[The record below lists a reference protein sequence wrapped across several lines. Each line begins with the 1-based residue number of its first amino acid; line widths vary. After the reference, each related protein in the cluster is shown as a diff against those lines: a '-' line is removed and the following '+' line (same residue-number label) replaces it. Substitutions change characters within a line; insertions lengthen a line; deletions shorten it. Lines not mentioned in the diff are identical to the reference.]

1 VDLNR
6 IKDVSFHGKIKIK
19 ELNGT
24 VNYHNK
30 VKVIASITRAVL
42 IDVIINGDVY
52 INNVGRFIANYEI
65 ENGVIIENAGSIY
78 MEGESSFGNG
88 VETSPIMEGNG
99 RSVKIFNRLNS
110 HIAYIVAMYRHNFVM
125 RKKINKIIDD
135 YASSKLREFGTIKKH
150 AKIINARLIKN
161 ALIDPYTTIENTDEI
176 NNTTIISAKESPS
189 YIGTSVILKD
199 CIVLKGAHIVDGTV
213 IKKAFIGEGV
223 KLGRQFSCEDSL
235 LFANC
240 EGEHGE
246 MFSIFAGPYTVT
258 HHKATLLIASHFSFF
273 NAGSGTNQ
281 SNHMYKLGPYH
292 HGFMERGCKT
302 GSNSYILWPSRI
314 GAFSTVI
321 GAHYDNIDSSNFPFS
336 YITEHGYHQ
345 TRLIPALNLFGVGL
359 ARDENK
365 WIERD
370 RRTGDKKDL
379 IIFEVFSPYT
389 VSKMINA
396 EKILKDIRKN
406 KDENNKK
413 GDFIVYKNMIIKGAS
428 LNKYS
433 QRYSIAIDL
442 YLRNKLLSYIKDCK
456 NINDIIESL
465 KSEKVYSDWV
475 DVGGLIC
482 AKERLDNIIKDIEND
497 KIKDIE
503 NILKG
508 NSAAIISDAGT
519 PCISDPGVSII
530 NKAIENNINIIPIGG
545 ISAFTTL
552 LSVSGLSGNILFV
565 GFLSNKSGRRR
576 NQLKELYNNEKN
588 IIIIYESV
596 HRIKN
601 CIEDIVNIFGEN
613 TDIII
618 GRELTKQF
626 EQIIRDKAKKIID
639 FFSDNSIISKGEF
652 CMIIDNRKP
661 KECKSN
667 AENNLCKESNY
678 DN

>member
-1 VDLNR
+1 MAYKFSKEDKEFRKLKKTEIEFLKSQGCISQSWEKILIKNVDLNR

-19 ELNGT
+19 ELNGN
-24 VNYHNK
+24 VSYHNK
-30 VKVIASITRAVL
+30 VKVEASITRATL
-42 IDVIINGDVY
+42 IDVVINGNVY
-52 INNVGRFIANYEI
+52 INNVGRLIANYEI
-65 ENGVIIENAGSIY
+65 EDGVIIENAGAIY

-110 HIAYIVAMYRHNFVM
+110 HIAYIVAMYRHNYLM
-125 RKKINKIIDD
+125 REKINKIIEN
-135 YASSKLREFGTIKKH
+135 YSSSKISKFGLIKKH

-161 ALIDPYTTIENTDEI
+161 AHIDPYTTIENTDEI
-176 NNTTIISAKESPS
+176 NNTTIISTKESPS

-321 GAHYDNIDSSNFPFS
+321 GAHYDNVDSSDFPFS

-359 ARDENK
+359 TRDENK
-365 WIERD
+365 WIDRD

-396 EKILKDIRKN
+396 EKNLKDIKKN
-406 KDENNKK
+406 INESKD
-413 GDFIVYKNMIIKGAS
+413 DFVTYKNMIIKISS
-428 LNKYS
+428 LDKYS

-442 YLRNKLLSYIKDCK
+442 YLCGKLLDFIKNSK
-456 NINDIIESL
+456 NINDIIKNL
-465 KSEKVYSDWV
+465 NSEKIYKEWV
-475 DVGGLIC
+475 DAGGLIC
-482 AKERLDNIIKDIEND
+482 AKERLDNIIKDIENEKINNIESILD
-497 KIKDIE
+497 AFKNLYDNYYSDEKSWVVDTIKKRYSIKNADKEIIIKILKEYISLLKTSYDILYRDAEKEYDISKMVSCGIDDKNFMEEDFKAIRGTVEDNAFVVKYKNDMDKKIKDI
-503 NILKG
+503 N
-508 NSAAIISDAGT
+508 
-519 PCISDPGVSII
+519 
-530 NKAIENNINIIPIGG
+530 
-545 ISAFTTL
+545 
-552 LSVSGLSGNILFV
+552 
-565 GFLSNKSGRRR
+565 
-576 NQLKELYNNEKN
+576 
-588 IIIIYESV
+588 
-596 HRIKN
+596 
-601 CIEDIVNIFGEN
+601 
-613 TDIII
+613 
-618 GRELTKQF
+618 
-626 EQIIRDKAKKIID
+626 KIID
-639 FFSDNSIISKGEF
+639 LLET
-652 CMIIDNRKP
+652 
-661 KECKSN
+661 
-667 AENNLCKESNY
+667 
-678 DN
+678 

>member
-1 VDLNR
+1 MTYKFSKEDKEFRKLKKKEIEFLKSQGCISQSWDKILIKNVDLNR

-19 ELNGT
+19 ELNGN
-24 VNYHNK
+24 VSYHNK
-30 VKVIASITRAVL
+30 VKVEASITRATL
-42 IDVIINGDVY
+42 IDVVINGNVY
-52 INNVGRFIANYEI
+52 INNVGRLIANYEI
-65 ENGVIIENAGSIY
+65 ENGVIIENAGAIY

-110 HIAYIVAMYRHNFVM
+110 HIAYIIAMYRHNYLM
-125 RKKINKIIDD
+125 RVKINKIIEN
-135 YASSKLREFGTIKKH
+135 YSSSKISKFGLIKKH

-161 ALIDPYTTIENTDEI
+161 AHIDPYTTIENTDEI
-176 NNTTIISAKESPS
+176 NNTTIISTKESPS

-321 GAHYDNIDSSNFPFS
+321 GAHYDNVDSSDFPFS

-359 ARDENK
+359 TRDENK
-365 WIERD
+365 WIDRD

-396 EKILKDIRKN
+396 EKILKDIKN
-406 KDENNKK
+406 DIKDGKD
-413 GDFIVYKNMIIKGAS
+413 DFVMYKNMIIKISS
-428 LNKYS
+428 LDKYS

-442 YLRNKLLSYIKDCK
+442 YLCGKLLDFIKNCK
-456 NINDIIESL
+456 NINEIIENL
-465 KSEKVYSDWV
+465 KCEKIYNEWV
-475 DVGGLIC
+475 DAGGLIC
-482 AKERLDNIIKDIEND
+482 AKERLDDIIKDIEED

-503 NILKG
+503 NILK
-508 NSAAIISDAGT
+508 AF
-519 PCISDPGVSII
+519 
-530 NKAIENNINIIPIGG
+530 EN
-545 ISAFTTL
+545 
-552 LSVSGLSGNILFV
+552 
-565 GFLSNKSGRRR
+565 
-576 NQLKELYNNEKN
+576 LYNNYYSDEKSWVIYIIKKRYSIENVDKEIIIKILKEYISLLKTSYDILYRDAKKEYDISKMVSCGIDDKNFMEEDFKAIRGTVEDNAFVIKYKKDMDEKIKN
-588 IIIIYESV
+588 I
-596 HRIKN
+596 N
-601 CIEDIVNIFGEN
+601 
-613 TDIII
+613 
-618 GRELTKQF
+618 
-626 EQIIRDKAKKIID
+626 KII
-639 FFSDNSIISKGEF
+639 
-652 CMIIDNRKP
+652 
-661 KECKSN
+661 
-667 AENNLCKESNY
+667 ESL
-678 DN
+678 

>member
-1 VDLNR
+1 MAYKFSKEDKEFRKLKKTEIEFLKSQGCISQSWEKIFIKNVDLNR

-19 ELNGT
+19 ELNGN
-24 VNYHNK
+24 VSYHNK
-30 VKVIASITRAVL
+30 VKVEASITRATL
-42 IDVIINGDVY
+42 IDVVINGNVY
-52 INNVGRFIANYEI
+52 INNIGRLIANYEI
-65 ENGVIIENAGSIY
+65 EDGVIIENAGAIY

-110 HIAYIVAMYRHNFVM
+110 HIAYIVAMYRHNYIM
-125 RKKINKIIDD
+125 REKINKIIEN
-135 YASSKLREFGTIKKH
+135 YSSSKISKFGLIKKH

-161 ALIDPYTTIENTDEI
+161 AHIDPYTTIENTDEI
-176 NNTTIISAKESPS
+176 NNTTIISTKESPS

-314 GAFSTVI
+314 GAFSSVM
-321 GAHYDNIDSSNFPFS
+321 GAHYDNVDSSDFPFS

-359 ARDENK
+359 TRDENK
-365 WIERD
+365 WIDRD

-396 EKILKDIRKN
+396 EKILKDIKKN
-406 KDENNKK
+406 INESKD
-413 GDFIVYKNMIIKGAS
+413 DFVTYKNMIIKISS
-428 LNKYS
+428 LDKYS

-442 YLRNKLLSYIKDCK
+442 YLCGKLLDFIKNSK
-456 NINDIIESL
+456 NINDIIKNL
-465 KSEKVYSDWV
+465 NAEKIYNEWV
-475 DVGGLIC
+475 DAGGLIC
-482 AKERLDNIIKDIEND
+482 ARERLNNIIKDIENEKINNIESILD
-497 KIKDIE
+497 AFKNLYDNYYSDEKSWVVDTIKKRYSIKNADKEIIIKILKEYISLLKTSYDILYRDAEKEYDISKMVSCGIDDKNFMEEDFKAIRGTVEDNAFVVKYKNDMDEKIKDI
-503 NILKG
+503 
-508 NSAAIISDAGT
+508 
-519 PCISDPGVSII
+519 
-530 NKAIENNINIIPIGG
+530 NK
-545 ISAFTTL
+545 
-552 LSVSGLSGNILFV
+552 
-565 GFLSNKSGRRR
+565 
-576 NQLKELYNNEKN
+576 
-588 IIIIYESV
+588 IIYLL
-596 HRIKN
+596 
-601 CIEDIVNIFGEN
+601 D
-613 TDIII
+613 T
-618 GRELTKQF
+618 
-626 EQIIRDKAKKIID
+626 
-639 FFSDNSIISKGEF
+639 
-652 CMIIDNRKP
+652 
-661 KECKSN
+661 
-667 AENNLCKESNY
+667 
-678 DN
+678 

>member
-1 VDLNR
+1 MTYKFSKEDKEFRKLKKKEIEFLKSQGCISQSWDKILIKNVDLNR

-19 ELNGT
+19 ELNGN
-24 VNYHNK
+24 VSYHNK
-30 VKVIASITRAVL
+30 VKVEASITRATL
-42 IDVIINGDVY
+42 IDVVINGNVY
-52 INNVGRFIANYEI
+52 INNVGRLIANYEI
-65 ENGVIIENAGSIY
+65 ENGVIIENAGAIY

-110 HIAYIVAMYRHNFVM
+110 HIAYIIAMYRHNYLM
-125 RKKINKIIDD
+125 REKINKIIEN
-135 YASSKLREFGTIKKH
+135 YSSSKISKFGLIKKH

-161 ALIDPYTTIENTDEI
+161 AHIDPYTTIENTDEI
-176 NNTTIISAKESPS
+176 NNTTIISTKESPS

-321 GAHYDNIDSSNFPFS
+321 GAHYDNVDSSDFPFS

-359 ARDENK
+359 TRDENK

-396 EKILKDIRKN
+396 EKFLKDIKN
-406 KDENNKK
+406 DIKDGKD
-413 GDFIVYKNMIIKGAS
+413 DFVMYKNMIIKISS
-428 LNKYS
+428 LDKYS

-442 YLRNKLLSYIKDCK
+442 YLCGKLLHFIKNCK
-456 NINDIIESL
+456 NINDIIENL
-465 KSEKVYSDWV
+465 KCEKIYNEWV
-475 DVGGLIC
+475 DAGGLIC
-482 AKERLDNIIKDIEND
+482 AKERLDDIIKDIEED

-503 NILKG
+503 NILK
-508 NSAAIISDAGT
+508 AF
-519 PCISDPGVSII
+519 
-530 NKAIENNINIIPIGG
+530 EN
-545 ISAFTTL
+545 
-552 LSVSGLSGNILFV
+552 
-565 GFLSNKSGRRR
+565 
-576 NQLKELYNNEKN
+576 LYNNYYADEKSWVIYIIKKRYSIENVDKEIIIKILKEYISLLKTSYDILYRDAKKEYDISKMVSCGIDDKNFMEEDFKAIRGTVEDNAFVIKYKKDMDEKIKN
-588 IIIIYESV
+588 I
-596 HRIKN
+596 N
-601 CIEDIVNIFGEN
+601 
-613 TDIII
+613 
-618 GRELTKQF
+618 
-626 EQIIRDKAKKIID
+626 KII
-639 FFSDNSIISKGEF
+639 
-652 CMIIDNRKP
+652 
-661 KECKSN
+661 
-667 AENNLCKESNY
+667 ESL
-678 DN
+678 

>member
-1 VDLNR
+1 MAYKFSKEDKEFRKLKKNEIQFLKSQGCISQSWDKILIKNVDLNR

-19 ELNGT
+19 ELNGN
-24 VNYHNK
+24 VSYHNK
-30 VKVIASITRAVL
+30 VKVEASITRATL
-42 IDVIINGDVY
+42 IDVVVNGNVY
-52 INNVGRFIANYEI
+52 INNVGRLIANYEI
-65 ENGVIIENAGSIY
+65 EDGVIIENAGAIY

-110 HIAYIVAMYRHNFVM
+110 HIAYIVAMYRHNFAM
-125 RKKINKIIDD
+125 REKINKIIDD
-135 YASSKLREFGTIKKH
+135 YSSSKISKFGLIKKH

-161 ALIDPYTTIENTDEI
+161 AHIDPYTTIENTDEI

-321 GAHYDNIDSSNFPFS
+321 GAHYDNVDSSDFPFS

-359 ARDENK
+359 TRDENK

-396 EKILKDIRKN
+396 ERILKEIKNDI
-406 KDENNKK
+406 KDGKD
-413 GDFIVYKNMIIKGAS
+413 DFVVYKNMIIKISS
-428 LNKYS
+428 LDKYS

-442 YLRNKLLSYIKDCK
+442 YLCGKLLDFIKDCK
-456 NINDIIESL
+456 NINDIIKNL
-465 KSEKVYSDWV
+465 NSEKIYSDWV
-475 DVGGLIC
+475 DAGGLIC
-482 AKERLDNIIKDIEND
+482 AKERVDNIIKDIENN

-503 NILKG
+503 NILK
-508 NSAAIISDAGT
+508 AF
-519 PCISDPGVSII
+519 
-530 NKAIENNINIIPIGG
+530 EN
-545 ISAFTTL
+545 
-552 LSVSGLSGNILFV
+552 
-565 GFLSNKSGRRR
+565 
-576 NQLKELYNNEKN
+576 LYNNYYADEKSWVIDIIKKRYSIKN
-588 IIIIYESV
+588 VDKEIIIKILKEYISLLKTSYDILYRDAEKEYDISKMV
-596 HRIKN
+596 SCGIDDKNFMEEDFKAIRGTVEDNAFVVKYKNDMDEKIK
-601 CIEDIVNIFGEN
+601 DIN
-613 TDIII
+613 
-618 GRELTKQF
+618 
-626 EQIIRDKAKKIID
+626 KIID
-639 FFSDNSIISKGEF
+639 
-652 CMIIDNRKP
+652 
-661 KECKSN
+661 
-667 AENNLCKESNY
+667 LL
-678 DN
+678 

>member
-1 VDLNR
+1 MAYKFSKEDKEFRKLKKNEIQFLKSQGCISQSWDKILIKNVDLNR

-19 ELNGT
+19 ELNGN
-24 VNYHNK
+24 VSYHNK
-30 VKVIASITRAVL
+30 VKVEASITRATL
-42 IDVIINGDVY
+42 IDVVVNGNVY
-52 INNVGRFIANYEI
+52 INNVGRLIANYEI
-65 ENGVIIENAGSIY
+65 EDGVIIENAGAIY

-125 RKKINKIIDD
+125 REKINKIIDD
-135 YASSKLREFGTIKKH
+135 YSSSKISKFGLIKKH

-161 ALIDPYTTIENTDEI
+161 AHIDPYTTIENTDEI
-176 NNTTIISAKESPS
+176 NNTTIISTKESPS

-321 GAHYDNIDSSNFPFS
+321 GAHYDNVDSSDFPFS

-359 ARDENK
+359 TRDENK

-396 EKILKDIRKN
+396 ERILKEIKNDI
-406 KDENNKK
+406 KDGKD
-413 GDFIVYKNMIIKGAS
+413 DFVVYKNMIIKISS
-428 LNKYS
+428 LDKYS

-442 YLRNKLLSYIKDCK
+442 YLCGKLLAFIKDCK
-456 NINDIIESL
+456 NINDIIKKL
-465 KSEKVYSDWV
+465 NCEKIYSDWV
-475 DVGGLIC
+475 DAGGLIC
-482 AKERLDNIIKDIEND
+482 AKERLDNIIKDIENN

-503 NILKG
+503 NILK
-508 NSAAIISDAGT
+508 AF
-519 PCISDPGVSII
+519 
-530 NKAIENNINIIPIGG
+530 EN
-545 ISAFTTL
+545 
-552 LSVSGLSGNILFV
+552 
-565 GFLSNKSGRRR
+565 
-576 NQLKELYNNEKN
+576 LYNNYYSDEKSWVIDIIKKRYSIKN
-588 IIIIYESV
+588 VDKEIIIKILKEYISLLKTSYDILYRDAEKEYDISKMV
-596 HRIKN
+596 SCGIDDKNVMEEDFKAIRGTVEDNAFVVKYKNDMDEKIK
-601 CIEDIVNIFGEN
+601 DIN
-613 TDIII
+613 
-618 GRELTKQF
+618 
-626 EQIIRDKAKKIID
+626 KIID
-639 FFSDNSIISKGEF
+639 
-652 CMIIDNRKP
+652 
-661 KECKSN
+661 
-667 AENNLCKESNY
+667 LL
-678 DN
+678 

>member
-1 VDLNR
+1 M
-6 IKDVSFHGKIKIK
+6 
-19 ELNGT
+19 
-24 VNYHNK
+24 
-30 VKVIASITRAVL
+30 
-42 IDVIINGDVY
+42 IDVFINGNVY
-52 INNVGRFIANYEI
+52 INNVGRFIADYEI
-65 ENGVIIENAGSIY
+65 EDGVIIENAGSIY

-110 HIAYIVAMYRHNFVM
+110 HIAYIVAMYRHNSLM
-125 RKKINKIIDD
+125 REKINDIIDN
-135 YASSKLREFGTIKKH
+135 YASSKIMKFGQIKKY

-161 ALIDPYTTIENTDEI
+161 AHIDPYATVENTDEI

-314 GAFSTVI
+314 GAFTTVI
-321 GAHYDNIDSSNFPFS
+321 GAHYDNVDSSDFPFS

-389 VSKMINA
+389 VSKMIKA
-396 EKILKDIRKN
+396 EKILKEIKLKETKKN
-406 KDENNKK
+406 KKNDKKNNEK
-413 GDFIVYKNMIIKGAS
+413 DNFIMYKNMIIKISS
-428 LNKYS
+428 LDKYA
-433 QRYSIAIDL
+433 QRYSLAIDL
-442 YLRNKLLSYIKDCK
+442 YLRNKLLSYIKDYK
-456 NINDIIESL
+456 NINDMIKNL
-465 KSEKVYSDWV
+465 KPEKAYKEWIDA
-475 DVGGLIC
+475 GGLIC
-482 AKERLDNIIKDIEND
+482 AKERLDDIIKDIETGKLNKVELILESFKNLYDNYYSDEKSWVMDTIKKRYSIEKINKEIIIKILKEYVSLLKTSYDILYRDAEKEYDISKMISCGIDDKNFMEEDFKAIRGTVEENAFVKKYKNDMED
-497 KIKDIE
+497 KIKDI
-503 NILKG
+503 
-508 NSAAIISDAGT
+508 
-519 PCISDPGVSII
+519 
-530 NKAIENNINIIPIGG
+530 NKIMK
-545 ISAFTTL
+545 L
-552 LSVSGLSGNILFV
+552 
-565 GFLSNKSGRRR
+565 
-576 NQLKELYNNEKN
+576 
-588 IIIIYESV
+588 
-596 HRIKN
+596 
-601 CIEDIVNIFGEN
+601 
-613 TDIII
+613 
-618 GRELTKQF
+618 
-626 EQIIRDKAKKIID
+626 
-639 FFSDNSIISKGEF
+639 
-652 CMIIDNRKP
+652 
-661 KECKSN
+661 
-667 AENNLCKESNY
+667 
-678 DN
+678 

>member
-1 VDLNR
+1 MTYKFSKEDKEFRKLKKKEIEFLKSQGCISQSWDKILIKNVDLNR

-19 ELNGT
+19 ELNGN
-24 VNYHNK
+24 VSYHNK
-30 VKVIASITRAVL
+30 VKVEASITRATL
-42 IDVIINGDVY
+42 IDVVVNGNVY
-52 INNVGRFIANYEI
+52 INNVGRLIANYEI
-65 ENGVIIENAGSIY
+65 ENGVIIENAGAIY

-110 HIAYIVAMYRHNFVM
+110 HIAYIIAMYRHNYLM
-125 RKKINKIIDD
+125 REKINKIIEN
-135 YASSKLREFGTIKKH
+135 YSSSKISKFGLIKKH

-161 ALIDPYTTIENTDEI
+161 AHIDPYTTIENTDEI
-176 NNTTIISAKESPS
+176 NNTTIISTKESPS

-321 GAHYDNIDSSNFPFS
+321 GAHYDNVDSSDFPFS

-396 EKILKDIRKN
+396 EKFLKDIKN
-406 KDENNKK
+406 DIKDGKD
-413 GDFIVYKNMIIKGAS
+413 DFVMYKNMIIKISS
-428 LNKYS
+428 LDKYS

-442 YLRNKLLSYIKDCK
+442 YLCGKLLHFIKNCK
-456 NINDIIESL
+456 NINDIIENL
-465 KSEKVYSDWV
+465 KCEKIYNEWV
-475 DVGGLIC
+475 DAGGLIC
-482 AKERLDNIIKDIEND
+482 AKERLNNIIKDIEED

-503 NILKG
+503 NILK
-508 NSAAIISDAGT
+508 AF
-519 PCISDPGVSII
+519 
-530 NKAIENNINIIPIGG
+530 EN
-545 ISAFTTL
+545 
-552 LSVSGLSGNILFV
+552 
-565 GFLSNKSGRRR
+565 
-576 NQLKELYNNEKN
+576 LYNNYYSDEKSWVIYIIKKRYSIENVDKEIIIKILKEYISLLKTSYDILYRDAKKEYDISKMVSCGIDDKNFMEEDFKAIRGTVEDNAFVIKYKKDMDEKIKN
-588 IIIIYESV
+588 INKIMES
-596 HRIKN
+596 
-601 CIEDIVNIFGEN
+601 
-613 TDIII
+613 
-618 GRELTKQF
+618 L
-626 EQIIRDKAKKIID
+626 
-639 FFSDNSIISKGEF
+639 
-652 CMIIDNRKP
+652 
-661 KECKSN
+661 
-667 AENNLCKESNY
+667 
-678 DN
+678 

>member
-1 VDLNR
+1 MTYKFSKEDKEFRKLKKKEIEFLKSQGCISQSWDKILIKNVDLNR

-19 ELNGT
+19 ELNGN
-24 VNYHNK
+24 VSYHNK
-30 VKVIASITRAVL
+30 VKVEASITRATL
-42 IDVIINGDVY
+42 IDVVINGNVY
-52 INNVGRFIANYEI
+52 INNVGRLIANYEI
-65 ENGVIIENAGSIY
+65 ENGVIIENAGAIY

-110 HIAYIVAMYRHNFVM
+110 HIAYIIAMYRHNYLM
-125 RKKINKIIDD
+125 REKINKIIEN
-135 YASSKLREFGTIKKH
+135 YSSSKISKFGLIKKH

-161 ALIDPYTTIENTDEI
+161 AHIDPYTTIENTDEI
-176 NNTTIISAKESPS
+176 NNTTIISTKESPS

-321 GAHYDNIDSSNFPFS
+321 GAHYDNVDSSDFPFS

-396 EKILKDIRKN
+396 EKFLKDIKN
-406 KDENNKK
+406 DIKDGKD
-413 GDFIVYKNMIIKGAS
+413 DFVMYKNMIIKISS
-428 LNKYS
+428 LDKYS

-442 YLRNKLLSYIKDCK
+442 YLCGKLLHFIKNCK
-456 NINDIIESL
+456 NINDIIENL
-465 KSEKVYSDWV
+465 KCEKIYNEWV
-475 DVGGLIC
+475 DAGGLIC
-482 AKERLDNIIKDIEND
+482 AKERLNNIIKDIEED

-503 NILKG
+503 NILK
-508 NSAAIISDAGT
+508 AF
-519 PCISDPGVSII
+519 
-530 NKAIENNINIIPIGG
+530 EN
-545 ISAFTTL
+545 
-552 LSVSGLSGNILFV
+552 
-565 GFLSNKSGRRR
+565 
-576 NQLKELYNNEKN
+576 LYNNYYSDEKSWVIYIIKKRYSIEDVDKE
-588 IIIIYESV
+588 IIIKILKEYISLL
-596 HRIKN
+596 KTSY
-601 CIEDIVNIFGEN
+601 DI
-613 TDIII
+613 
-618 GRELTKQF
+618 LY
-626 EQIIRDKAKKIID
+626 RDAKKEYD
-639 FFSDNSIISKGEF
+639 ISKMVSCG
-652 CMIIDNRKP
+652 IDDKNFMEEDFKAIRGTV
-661 KECKSN
+661 EDN
-667 AENNLCKESNY
+667 AFVIKYKKDMDEKIKDINKIMESL
-678 DN
+678 

>member
-1 VDLNR
+1 MAYKFSKEDKEFRKLKKNEIQFLKSQGCISQSWDKILIKNVDLNR

-19 ELNGT
+19 ELNGN
-24 VNYHNK
+24 VSYHNK
-30 VKVIASITRAVL
+30 VKVEASITRATL
-42 IDVIINGDVY
+42 IDVVINGNVY
-52 INNVGRFIANYEI
+52 INNVGRLIANYEI
-65 ENGVIIENAGSIY
+65 EDGVIIENAGAIY

-125 RKKINKIIDD
+125 REKINKIIDD
-135 YASSKLREFGTIKKH
+135 YSSSKISKFGLIKKH

-161 ALIDPYTTIENTDEI
+161 AHIDPYTTIENTDEI
-176 NNTTIISAKESPS
+176 NNTTIISTKESPS

-321 GAHYDNIDSSNFPFS
+321 GAHYDNVDSSDFPFS

-359 ARDENK
+359 TRDENK

-396 EKILKDIRKN
+396 ERILKEIKNDI
-406 KDENNKK
+406 KDGKD
-413 GDFIVYKNMIIKGAS
+413 DFVVYKNMIIKISS
-428 LNKYS
+428 LDKYS

-442 YLRNKLLSYIKDCK
+442 YLCGKLLDFIKDCK
-456 NINDIIESL
+456 NINDIIKNL
-465 KSEKVYSDWV
+465 NSEKIYSDWV
-475 DVGGLIC
+475 DAGGLIC
-482 AKERLDNIIKDIEND
+482 AKERLDNIIKDIENN

-503 NILKG
+503 NILK
-508 NSAAIISDAGT
+508 AF
-519 PCISDPGVSII
+519 
-530 NKAIENNINIIPIGG
+530 EN
-545 ISAFTTL
+545 
-552 LSVSGLSGNILFV
+552 
-565 GFLSNKSGRRR
+565 
-576 NQLKELYNNEKN
+576 LYNNYYFDEKYWVIDIIKKRYSIRN
-588 IIIIYESV
+588 VDKEIIIKILKEYISLLKTSYDILYRDAEKEYDISKMV
-596 HRIKN
+596 SCGIDDKNVMEEDFKAIRGTVEDNAFVVKYKNDMDEKIK
-601 CIEDIVNIFGEN
+601 DIN
-613 TDIII
+613 
-618 GRELTKQF
+618 
-626 EQIIRDKAKKIID
+626 KIID
-639 FFSDNSIISKGEF
+639 
-652 CMIIDNRKP
+652 
-661 KECKSN
+661 
-667 AENNLCKESNY
+667 LL
-678 DN
+678 

>member
-1 VDLNR
+1 MTYKFSKEDKEFRKLKKKEIEFLKSQGCISQSWDKILIKNVDLNR

-19 ELNGT
+19 ELNGN
-24 VNYHNK
+24 VSYHNK
-30 VKVIASITRAVL
+30 VKVEASITRATL
-42 IDVIINGDVY
+42 IDVVINGNVY
-52 INNVGRFIANYEI
+52 INNVGRLIANYEI
-65 ENGVIIENAGSIY
+65 ENGVIIENAGAIY

-110 HIAYIVAMYRHNFVM
+110 HIAYIIAMYRHNYLM
-125 RKKINKIIDD
+125 REKINKIIEN
-135 YASSKLREFGTIKKH
+135 YSYSKISKFGLIKKH

-161 ALIDPYTTIENTDEI
+161 AHIDPYTTIENTDEI
-176 NNTTIISAKESPS
+176 NNTTIISTKESPS

-321 GAHYDNIDSSNFPFS
+321 GAHYDNVDSSDFPFS

-396 EKILKDIRKN
+396 EKILKDIKN
-406 KDENNKK
+406 DIKDGKD
-413 GDFIVYKNMIIKGAS
+413 DFVMYKNMIIKISS
-428 LNKYS
+428 LDKYS

-442 YLRNKLLSYIKDCK
+442 YLCGKLLHFIKNCK
-456 NINDIIESL
+456 NINDIIENL
-465 KSEKVYSDWV
+465 KCEKIYNEWV
-475 DVGGLIC
+475 DAGGLIC
-482 AKERLDNIIKDIEND
+482 AKERLDDIIKDIENE

-503 NILKG
+503 NILK
-508 NSAAIISDAGT
+508 AF
-519 PCISDPGVSII
+519 
-530 NKAIENNINIIPIGG
+530 EN
-545 ISAFTTL
+545 
-552 LSVSGLSGNILFV
+552 
-565 GFLSNKSGRRR
+565 
-576 NQLKELYNNEKN
+576 LYNNYYSDEKSWVIYIIKKRYSIEN
-588 IIIIYESV
+588 VDKEIIIKILKEYISLL
-596 HRIKN
+596 KTSY
-601 CIEDIVNIFGEN
+601 DI
-613 TDIII
+613 
-618 GRELTKQF
+618 LY
-626 EQIIRDKAKKIID
+626 RDAKKEYD
-639 FFSDNSIISKGEF
+639 ISKMVSCG
-652 CMIIDNRKP
+652 IDDKNFMEEDFKAIRGTV
-661 KECKSN
+661 EDN
-667 AENNLCKESNY
+667 AFVIKYKKDMDEKIKDINKIMESL
-678 DN
+678 

>member
-1 VDLNR
+1 MAYKFSKEDKEFRKLKKTEIEFLKSQGCISQSWEKILIKNVDLNR

-19 ELNGT
+19 ELNGN
-24 VNYHNK
+24 VSYHNK
-30 VKVIASITRAVL
+30 VKVEASITRATL
-42 IDVIINGDVY
+42 IDVVINGNVY
-52 INNVGRFIANYEI
+52 INNIGRLIANYEI
-65 ENGVIIENAGSIY
+65 EDGVIIENAGAIY

-110 HIAYIVAMYRHNFVM
+110 HIAYIVAMYRHNYLM
-125 RKKINKIIDD
+125 REKINKIIEN
-135 YASSKLREFGTIKKH
+135 YSSSKISKFGLIKKH

-161 ALIDPYTTIENTDEI
+161 AHIDPYTTIENTDEI
-176 NNTTIISAKESPS
+176 NNTTIISTKESPS

-314 GAFSTVI
+314 GAFSSVM
-321 GAHYDNIDSSNFPFS
+321 GAHYDNVDSSDFPFS

-359 ARDENK
+359 TRDENK
-365 WIERD
+365 WIDRD

-396 EKILKDIRKN
+396 EKILKDIKKN
-406 KDENNKK
+406 INDIKD
-413 GDFIVYKNMIIKGAS
+413 DFVTYKNMIIKISS
-428 LNKYS
+428 LDKYS

-442 YLRNKLLSYIKDCK
+442 YLCGKLLDFIKNSK
-456 NINDIIESL
+456 NIDDIIKNL
-465 KSEKVYSDWV
+465 NSEKIYNEWV
-475 DVGGLIC
+475 DAGGLIC
-482 AKERLDNIIKDIEND
+482 AKERLDNIIKDIENEKINNIESILEAFKNLYD
-497 KIKDIE
+497 NYYSDEKSWVIDTIKKRYSIKNADKEIIIKILKEYISLLKTSYDILYRDAEKEYDISKMVSCGIDDKNFMEEDFKAIRGTVEDNAFVVKYKTDMDEKIKDI
-503 NILKG
+503 N
-508 NSAAIISDAGT
+508 
-519 PCISDPGVSII
+519 
-530 NKAIENNINIIPIGG
+530 
-545 ISAFTTL
+545 
-552 LSVSGLSGNILFV
+552 
-565 GFLSNKSGRRR
+565 
-576 NQLKELYNNEKN
+576 
-588 IIIIYESV
+588 
-596 HRIKN
+596 
-601 CIEDIVNIFGEN
+601 
-613 TDIII
+613 
-618 GRELTKQF
+618 
-626 EQIIRDKAKKIID
+626 KIID
-639 FFSDNSIISKGEF
+639 LLET
-652 CMIIDNRKP
+652 
-661 KECKSN
+661 
-667 AENNLCKESNY
+667 
-678 DN
+678 

>member
-1 VDLNR
+1 MAYKFSKEDKEFRKLKKNEIQFLKSQGCISQSWDKILIKNVDLNR

-19 ELNGT
+19 ELNGN
-24 VNYHNK
+24 VSYHNK
-30 VKVIASITRAVL
+30 VKVEASITRATL
-42 IDVIINGDVY
+42 IDVVINGNVY
-52 INNVGRFIANYEI
+52 INNVGRLIANYEI
-65 ENGVIIENAGSIY
+65 EDGVIIENAGAIY

-125 RKKINKIIDD
+125 REKINKIIDD
-135 YASSKLREFGTIKKH
+135 YSSSKISKFGLIKKH

-161 ALIDPYTTIENTDEI
+161 AHIDPYTTIENTDEI
-176 NNTTIISAKESPS
+176 NNTTIISTKESPS

-321 GAHYDNIDSSNFPFS
+321 GAHYDNVDSSDFPFS

-359 ARDENK
+359 TRDENK

-396 EKILKDIRKN
+396 ERILKEIKNDI
-406 KDENNKK
+406 KDGKD
-413 GDFIVYKNMIIKGAS
+413 DFVVYKNMIIKISS
-428 LNKYS
+428 LDKYS

-442 YLRNKLLSYIKDCK
+442 YLCGKLLDFIKDCK
-456 NINDIIESL
+456 NINDIIKNL
-465 KSEKVYSDWV
+465 NSEKIYSDWV
-475 DVGGLIC
+475 DAGGLIC
-482 AKERLDNIIKDIEND
+482 AKERLDNIIKDIENN

-503 NILKG
+503 NILK
-508 NSAAIISDAGT
+508 AF
-519 PCISDPGVSII
+519 
-530 NKAIENNINIIPIGG
+530 EN
-545 ISAFTTL
+545 
-552 LSVSGLSGNILFV
+552 
-565 GFLSNKSGRRR
+565 
-576 NQLKELYNNEKN
+576 LYNNYYSDEKSWVVDIIKKRYSIRN
-588 IIIIYESV
+588 VDKEIIIKILKEYISLLKTSYDILYRDAEKEYDISKMV
-596 HRIKN
+596 SCGIDDKNFMEEDFKAIRGTVEDNAFVVKYKNDMDEKIK
-601 CIEDIVNIFGEN
+601 DIN
-613 TDIII
+613 
-618 GRELTKQF
+618 
-626 EQIIRDKAKKIID
+626 KIID
-639 FFSDNSIISKGEF
+639 
-652 CMIIDNRKP
+652 
-661 KECKSN
+661 
-667 AENNLCKESNY
+667 LL
-678 DN
+678 

>member
-1 VDLNR
+1 MTYKFSKEDKEFRKLKKKEIEFLKSQGCISQSWDKILIKNVDLNR

-19 ELNGT
+19 ELNGN
-24 VNYHNK
+24 VSYHNK
-30 VKVIASITRAVL
+30 VKVEASITRATL
-42 IDVIINGDVY
+42 IDVVINGNVY
-52 INNVGRFIANYEI
+52 INNVGRLIANYEI
-65 ENGVIIENAGSIY
+65 ENGVIIENAGAIY

-110 HIAYIVAMYRHNFVM
+110 HIAYIIAMYRHNYLM
-125 RKKINKIIDD
+125 RVKINKIIEN
-135 YASSKLREFGTIKKH
+135 YSSSKISKFGLIKKH

-161 ALIDPYTTIENTDEI
+161 AHIDPYTTIENTDEI
-176 NNTTIISAKESPS
+176 NNTTIISTKESPS

-321 GAHYDNIDSSNFPFS
+321 GAHYDNVDSSDFPFS

-359 ARDENK
+359 TRDENK

-396 EKILKDIRKN
+396 EKILKDIKN
-406 KDENNKK
+406 DIKDGKD
-413 GDFIVYKNMIIKGAS
+413 DFVMYKNMIIKISS
-428 LNKYS
+428 LDKYS

-442 YLRNKLLSYIKDCK
+442 YLCGKLLHFIKNCK
-456 NINDIIESL
+456 NINDIIENL
-465 KSEKVYSDWV
+465 KCEKIYNEWV
-475 DVGGLIC
+475 DAGGLIC
-482 AKERLDNIIKDIEND
+482 AKERLDDIIKDIENE

-503 NILKG
+503 NILK
-508 NSAAIISDAGT
+508 AF
-519 PCISDPGVSII
+519 
-530 NKAIENNINIIPIGG
+530 EN
-545 ISAFTTL
+545 
-552 LSVSGLSGNILFV
+552 
-565 GFLSNKSGRRR
+565 
-576 NQLKELYNNEKN
+576 LYNNYYSDEKSWVIYIIKKRYSIENVDKEIIIKILKEYISLLKTSYDILYRDAKKEYDISKMVSCGIDDKNFMEEDFKAIRGTVEDNAFVIKYKKDMDEKIKN
-588 IIIIYESV
+588 INKIMES
-596 HRIKN
+596 
-601 CIEDIVNIFGEN
+601 
-613 TDIII
+613 
-618 GRELTKQF
+618 L
-626 EQIIRDKAKKIID
+626 
-639 FFSDNSIISKGEF
+639 
-652 CMIIDNRKP
+652 
-661 KECKSN
+661 
-667 AENNLCKESNY
+667 
-678 DN
+678 

>member
-1 VDLNR
+1 MTYKFSKEDKEFRKLKKKEIEFLKSQGCISQSWDKILIKNVDLNR
-6 IKDVSFHGKIKIK
+6 IKDVSFHGKLKIK
-19 ELNGT
+19 ELNGN
-24 VNYHNK
+24 VSYHNK
-30 VKVIASITRAVL
+30 VKVEASITRATL
-42 IDVIINGDVY
+42 IDVVINGNVY
-52 INNVGRFIANYEI
+52 INNVGRLIANYEI
-65 ENGVIIENAGSIY
+65 ENGVIIENAGAIY

-110 HIAYIVAMYRHNFVM
+110 HIAYIIAMYRHNYLM
-125 RKKINKIIDD
+125 REKINKIIEN
-135 YASSKLREFGTIKKH
+135 YSSSKISKFGLIKKH

-161 ALIDPYTTIENTDEI
+161 AHIDPYTTIENTDEI
-176 NNTTIISAKESPS
+176 NNTTIISTKESPS

-321 GAHYDNIDSSNFPFS
+321 GAHYDNVDSSDFPFS

-359 ARDENK
+359 TRDENK

-396 EKILKDIRKN
+396 EKILKDIKN
-406 KDENNKK
+406 DIKDGKD
-413 GDFIVYKNMIIKGAS
+413 DFVMYKNMIIKISS
-428 LNKYS
+428 LDKYS

-442 YLRNKLLSYIKDCK
+442 YLCGKLLHFIKNCK
-456 NINDIIESL
+456 NINDIIENL
-465 KSEKVYSDWV
+465 KCEKIYNEWV
-475 DVGGLIC
+475 DAGGLIC
-482 AKERLDNIIKDIEND
+482 AKERLNNIIKDIEED

-503 NILKG
+503 NILK
-508 NSAAIISDAGT
+508 AF
-519 PCISDPGVSII
+519 
-530 NKAIENNINIIPIGG
+530 EN
-545 ISAFTTL
+545 
-552 LSVSGLSGNILFV
+552 
-565 GFLSNKSGRRR
+565 
-576 NQLKELYNNEKN
+576 LYNNYYSDEKSWVIY
-588 IIIIYESV
+588 IIKKRYSIENVDKEVIIKILKEYISLL
-596 HRIKN
+596 KTSY
-601 CIEDIVNIFGEN
+601 DI
-613 TDIII
+613 
-618 GRELTKQF
+618 LY
-626 EQIIRDKAKKIID
+626 RDAKKEYD
-639 FFSDNSIISKGEF
+639 ISKMVSCGIDDKNFMEEDF
-652 CMIIDNRKP
+652 KAIRGTVEDNAFVIKYKKDMDEKIKDINKII
-661 KECKSN
+661 E
-667 AENNLCKESNY
+667 LL
-678 DN
+678 

>member
-1 VDLNR
+1 MTYKFSKEDKEFRKLKKKEIEFLKSQGCISQSWDKILIKNVDLNR

-19 ELNGT
+19 ELNGN
-24 VNYHNK
+24 VSYHNK
-30 VKVIASITRAVL
+30 VKVEASITRATL
-42 IDVIINGDVY
+42 IDVVINGNVY
-52 INNVGRFIANYEI
+52 INNVGRLIANYEI
-65 ENGVIIENAGSIY
+65 ENGVIIENAGAIY

-110 HIAYIVAMYRHNFVM
+110 HIAYIIAMYRHNYLM
-125 RKKINKIIDD
+125 REKINKIIEN
-135 YASSKLREFGTIKKH
+135 YSSSKISKFGLIKKH

-161 ALIDPYTTIENTDEI
+161 AHIDPYTTIENTDEI
-176 NNTTIISAKESPS
+176 NNTTIISTKESPS

-321 GAHYDNIDSSNFPFS
+321 GAHYDNVDSSDFPFS

-359 ARDENK
+359 TRDENK

-396 EKILKDIRKN
+396 EKILKDIKN
-406 KDENNKK
+406 DIKDGKD
-413 GDFIVYKNMIIKGAS
+413 DFVMYKNMIIKISS
-428 LNKYS
+428 LDKYS

-442 YLRNKLLSYIKDCK
+442 YLCGKLLHFIKNCK
-456 NINDIIESL
+456 NINDIIENL
-465 KSEKVYSDWV
+465 KCEKIYNEWV
-475 DVGGLIC
+475 DAGGLIC
-482 AKERLDNIIKDIEND
+482 AKERLNNIIKDIEED

-503 NILKG
+503 NILK
-508 NSAAIISDAGT
+508 AF
-519 PCISDPGVSII
+519 
-530 NKAIENNINIIPIGG
+530 EN
-545 ISAFTTL
+545 
-552 LSVSGLSGNILFV
+552 
-565 GFLSNKSGRRR
+565 
-576 NQLKELYNNEKN
+576 LYNNYYSDEKSWVIY
-588 IIIIYESV
+588 IIKKRYSIENVDKEVIIKILKEYISLL
-596 HRIKN
+596 KTSY
-601 CIEDIVNIFGEN
+601 DI
-613 TDIII
+613 
-618 GRELTKQF
+618 LY
-626 EQIIRDKAKKIID
+626 RDAKKEYD
-639 FFSDNSIISKGEF
+639 ISKMVSCG
-652 CMIIDNRKP
+652 IDDKNFMEEDFKAIRGTV
-661 KECKSN
+661 EDN
-667 AENNLCKESNY
+667 AFVIKYKKDMDEKIKDINKIMESL
-678 DN
+678 

>member
-1 VDLNR
+1 MAYKFSKEDKEFRKLKKNEIQFLKSQGCISQSWDKILIKNVDLNR

-19 ELNGT
+19 ELNGN
-24 VNYHNK
+24 VSYHNK
-30 VKVIASITRAVL
+30 VKVEASITRATL
-42 IDVIINGDVY
+42 IDVVINGNVY
-52 INNVGRFIANYEI
+52 INNVGRLIANYEI
-65 ENGVIIENAGSIY
+65 EDGVIIENAGAIY

-125 RKKINKIIDD
+125 REKINKIIDD
-135 YASSKLREFGTIKKH
+135 YSSSKISKFGLIKKH

-161 ALIDPYTTIENTDEI
+161 AHIDPYTTIENTDEI
-176 NNTTIISAKESPS
+176 NNTTIISTKESPS

-321 GAHYDNIDSSNFPFS
+321 GAHYDNVDSSDFPFS

-359 ARDENK
+359 TRDENK

-396 EKILKDIRKN
+396 ERILKEIKNDI
-406 KDENNKK
+406 KDGKD
-413 GDFIVYKNMIIKGAS
+413 DFVVYKNMIIKISS
-428 LNKYS
+428 LDKYS

-442 YLRNKLLSYIKDCK
+442 YLCGKLLAFIKDCK
-456 NINDIIESL
+456 NINDIIKNL
-465 KSEKVYSDWV
+465 NSEKIYSDWV
-475 DVGGLIC
+475 DAGGLIC
-482 AKERLDNIIKDIEND
+482 AKERLDNIIKDIENN

-503 NILKG
+503 NILK
-508 NSAAIISDAGT
+508 AF
-519 PCISDPGVSII
+519 
-530 NKAIENNINIIPIGG
+530 EN
-545 ISAFTTL
+545 
-552 LSVSGLSGNILFV
+552 
-565 GFLSNKSGRRR
+565 
-576 NQLKELYNNEKN
+576 LYNNYYLDEKSWVVDIIKKRYSIKN
-588 IIIIYESV
+588 VDKEIIIKILKEYISLLKTSYDILYRDAEKEYDISKMV
-596 HRIKN
+596 SCGIDDKNFMEEDFKAIRGTVEDNAFVVKYKKDMDEKIK
-601 CIEDIVNIFGEN
+601 DIN
-613 TDIII
+613 
-618 GRELTKQF
+618 
-626 EQIIRDKAKKIID
+626 KIID
-639 FFSDNSIISKGEF
+639 
-652 CMIIDNRKP
+652 
-661 KECKSN
+661 
-667 AENNLCKESNY
+667 LL
-678 DN
+678 

>member
-1 VDLNR
+1 MTYKFSKEDKEFRKLKKKEIEFLKSQGCISQSWDKILIKNVDLNR

-19 ELNGT
+19 ELNGN
-24 VNYHNK
+24 VSYHNK
-30 VKVIASITRAVL
+30 VKVEASITRATL
-42 IDVIINGDVY
+42 IDVVINGNVY
-52 INNVGRFIANYEI
+52 INNVGRLIANYEI
-65 ENGVIIENAGSIY
+65 ENGVIIENAGAIY

-110 HIAYIVAMYRHNFVM
+110 HIAYIIAMYRHNYLM
-125 RKKINKIIDD
+125 RVKINKIIEN
-135 YASSKLREFGTIKKH
+135 YSSSKISKFGLIKKH

-161 ALIDPYTTIENTDEI
+161 AHIDPYTTIENTDEI
-176 NNTTIISAKESPS
+176 NNTTIISTKESPS

-321 GAHYDNIDSSNFPFS
+321 GAHYDNVDSSDFPFS

-359 ARDENK
+359 TRDENK

-396 EKILKDIRKN
+396 EKILKDIKN
-406 KDENNKK
+406 DIKDGKD
-413 GDFIVYKNMIIKGAS
+413 DFVMYKNMIIKISS
-428 LNKYS
+428 LDKYS

-442 YLRNKLLSYIKDCK
+442 YLCGKLLHFIKNCK
-456 NINDIIESL
+456 NINDIIENL
-465 KSEKVYSDWV
+465 KCEKIYNEWV
-475 DVGGLIC
+475 DAGGLIC
-482 AKERLDNIIKDIEND
+482 AKERLDDIIKDIENE

-503 NILKG
+503 NILK
-508 NSAAIISDAGT
+508 AF
-519 PCISDPGVSII
+519 
-530 NKAIENNINIIPIGG
+530 EN
-545 ISAFTTL
+545 
-552 LSVSGLSGNILFV
+552 
-565 GFLSNKSGRRR
+565 
-576 NQLKELYNNEKN
+576 LYNNYYSDEKSWVIYIIKKRYSIENVDKEIIIKILKEYISLLKTSYDILYRDAKKEYDISKMVSCGIDDKNFMEEDFKAIRGTVEDNAFVIKYKKDMDEKIKN
-588 IIIIYESV
+588 I
-596 HRIKN
+596 N
-601 CIEDIVNIFGEN
+601 
-613 TDIII
+613 
-618 GRELTKQF
+618 
-626 EQIIRDKAKKIID
+626 KII
-639 FFSDNSIISKGEF
+639 
-652 CMIIDNRKP
+652 
-661 KECKSN
+661 
-667 AENNLCKESNY
+667 ESL
-678 DN
+678 

>member
-1 VDLNR
+1 MTYKFSKEDKEFRKLKKKEIEFLKSQGCISQSWDKILIKNVDLNR

-19 ELNGT
+19 ELNGN
-24 VNYHNK
+24 VSYHNK
-30 VKVIASITRAVL
+30 VKVEASITRATL
-42 IDVIINGDVY
+42 IDVVVNGNVY
-52 INNVGRFIANYEI
+52 INNVGRLIANYEI
-65 ENGVIIENAGSIY
+65 ENGVIIENAGAIY

-110 HIAYIVAMYRHNFVM
+110 HIAYIIAMYRHNYLM
-125 RKKINKIIDD
+125 REKINKIIEN
-135 YASSKLREFGTIKKH
+135 YSSSKISKFGLIKKH

-161 ALIDPYTTIENTDEI
+161 AHIDPYTTIENTDEI
-176 NNTTIISAKESPS
+176 NNTTIISTKESPS

-321 GAHYDNIDSSNFPFS
+321 GAHYDNVDSSDFPFS

-396 EKILKDIRKN
+396 EKFLKDIKN
-406 KDENNKK
+406 DIKDGKD
-413 GDFIVYKNMIIKGAS
+413 DFVMYKNMIIKISS
-428 LNKYS
+428 LDKYS

-442 YLRNKLLSYIKDCK
+442 YLCGKLLHFIKNCK
-456 NINDIIESL
+456 NINDIIENL
-465 KSEKVYSDWV
+465 KCEKIYNEWV
-475 DVGGLIC
+475 DAGGLIC
-482 AKERLDNIIKDIEND
+482 AKERLNNIIKDIEED

-503 NILKG
+503 NILK
-508 NSAAIISDAGT
+508 AF
-519 PCISDPGVSII
+519 
-530 NKAIENNINIIPIGG
+530 EN
-545 ISAFTTL
+545 
-552 LSVSGLSGNILFV
+552 
-565 GFLSNKSGRRR
+565 
-576 NQLKELYNNEKN
+576 LYNNYYADEKSWVIY
-588 IIIIYESV
+588 IIKKRYSIENVDKEVIIKILKEYISLL
-596 HRIKN
+596 KTSY
-601 CIEDIVNIFGEN
+601 DI
-613 TDIII
+613 
-618 GRELTKQF
+618 LY
-626 EQIIRDKAKKIID
+626 RDAKKEYD
-639 FFSDNSIISKGEF
+639 ISKMVSCG
-652 CMIIDNRKP
+652 IDDKNFMEEDFKAIRGTV
-661 KECKSN
+661 EDN
-667 AENNLCKESNY
+667 AFVIKYKKDMDEKIKDINKIMESL
-678 DN
+678 